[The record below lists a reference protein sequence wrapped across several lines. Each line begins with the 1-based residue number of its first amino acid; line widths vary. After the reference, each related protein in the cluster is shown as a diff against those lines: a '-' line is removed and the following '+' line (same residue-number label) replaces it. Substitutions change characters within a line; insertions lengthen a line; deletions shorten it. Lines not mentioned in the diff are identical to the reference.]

1 MTATHPTNAKVAFI
15 TGITGQ
21 DGSYL
26 TELLLGKGY
35 LVHGLIRRSSTINT
49 VRIEHLFHNPALK
62 LHYGD
67 MTDGA
72 CLYKILSDI
81 KSMYALDRL
90 EIYNLAAQSH
100 VKISFEMPEYTADTD
115 AFGTLKLLEAVRN
128 NQLDAVARIYQ
139 ASTSELYG
147 KVQEMPQRETTPFY
161 PRSPYAVGKLYAYWI
176 VKNYR
181 EAYGMHASN
190 GILFNHGGVRR
201 GHNFVERKITR
212 GLGKILRGET
222 DRLVLGN
229 IDSQRDLG
237 SAQDYVEGMW
247 LMLQQDTPDDYVLA
261 TGETHSV
268 REMIELAFSL
278 ANINVKW
285 RGTGADEVG
294 YDEATG
300 RDLIFIDPKYYRPTE
315 VDVLWGDASKA
326 ERVLGWRPRT
336 SFQQLITDMVQHDTQ
351 TVYTII

>member
-1 MTATHPTNAKVAFI
+1 MTQKVAFI

-26 TELLLGKGY
+26 VELLLSKDY
-35 LVHGLIRRSSTINT
+35 FVHGLIRRSSTINT
-49 VRIEHLFHNPALK
+49 SRIEHMFHNPSLR

-67 MTDGA
+67 MTDSA
-72 CLYKILSDI
+72 CLYKILSQI
-81 KSMYALDRL
+81 KTTHTMMERL

-128 NQLDAVARIYQ
+128 NQLDSVTRFYQ
-139 ASTSELYG
+139 ASTSEMYG
-147 KVQEMPQRETTPFY
+147 KVQEMPQSETTPFY

-201 GHNFVERKITR
+201 GHNFVERKITL

-222 DRLVLGN
+222 DRLIMGN

-247 LMLQQDTPDDYVLA
+247 LMLQQDAPDDYVLA

-268 REMIELAFSL
+268 REMIELAFSM
-278 ANINVKW
+278 ANIKLKW
-285 RGTGADEVG
+285 CGTGADEVG
-294 YDEATG
+294 YNEATG
-300 RDLIFIDPKYYRPTE
+300 QALIFIDPKYYRPTE

-326 ERVLGWRPRT
+326 ERVLGWRPHT
-336 SFQQLITDMVQHDTQ
+336 SFEQLITEMVQQDTQ

>member
-1 MTATHPTNAKVAFI
+1 MTTKVAFI

-81 KSMYALDRL
+81 KSRYALDRL

-147 KVQEMPQRETTPFY
+147 KVQEMPQCETTPFY

-201 GHNFVERKITR
+201 GHNFVERKITL

-222 DRLVLGN
+222 DRLVMGN

-247 LMLQQDTPDDYVLA
+247 LMMQQDTPDDYVLA

-268 REMIELAFSL
+268 REMIELAFGM

-285 RGTGADEVG
+285 RGTGAEEVG

-326 ERVLGWRPRT
+326 ERVLGWRART

-351 TVYTII
+351 TVYKFI

>member
-1 MTATHPTNAKVAFI
+1 MNHSRVAFI

-26 TELLLGKGY
+26 AELLLGKDY
-35 LVHGLIRRSSTINT
+35 FVHGLIRRSSTINT
-49 VRIEHLFHNPALK
+49 ARIEHLFHNPALK

-72 CLYKILSDI
+72 CLYKILNHI
-81 KSMYALDRL
+81 KTAHPNMERL

-115 AFGTLKLLEAVRN
+115 AFGTLKLLESIRN
-128 NQLDAVARIYQ
+128 NDLDAVSRFYQ

-147 KVQEMPQRETTPFY
+147 QVQEMPQSETTPFY
-161 PRSPYAVGKLYAYWI
+161 PRSPYAVAKIYAYWI

-201 GHNFVERKITR
+201 GHNFVERKITL

-222 DRLVLGN
+222 DRLVMGN
-229 IDSQRDLG
+229 IDSRRDLG

-247 LMLQQDTPDDYVLA
+247 LMLQQDEPDDYVLA

-268 REMIELAFSL
+268 REMIELAFRIAYIKIS
-278 ANINVKW
+278 W

-294 YDEATG
+294 YDEVTG
-300 RDLIFIDPKYYRPTE
+300 KDMIFIDPKYYRPTE

-326 ERVLGWRPRT
+326 ERVLGWRTRT
-336 SFQQLITDMVQHDTQ
+336 SFEQLIADMVRQDTQ

>member
-1 MTATHPTNAKVAFI
+1 MSRRVAFI

-26 TELLLGKGY
+26 TELLLSKDY

-49 VRIEHLFHNPALK
+49 SRIEHMFHNPSLK

-72 CLYKILSDI
+72 CLYKILNNI
-81 KSMYALDRL
+81 KTTHTFDRL

-128 NQLDAVARIYQ
+128 NDLDSVTRFYQ

-201 GHNFVERKITR
+201 GHNFVERKITL

-222 DRLVLGN
+222 DRLVMGN

-268 REMIELAFSL
+268 REMIELAFGMVGIQL
-278 ANINVKW
+278 KW
-285 RGTGADEVG
+285 RGTGAQEIG
-294 YDEATG
+294 YEEKTG
-300 RDLIFIDPKYYRPTE
+300 RELIFIDPKYYRPTE

-336 SFQQLITDMVQHDTQ
+336 SFQQLIADMVKQDTQ
-351 TVYTII
+351 TLYKLI